1 MIRVAVYDDNKHRR
15 ESLQAFISLSSEL
28 KHAGSFENCANI
40 LQDVAATFPDIILM
54 DIEMPVVNGLQG
66 VKLVKKQYPHIKI
79 IMQTAFDDDD
89 KIFAALQAGAE
100 GYILKTASIIQIA
113 QSIDEVIKGG
123 ASMSPS
129 IALKVMRYFSRQQ
142 LVISP
147 DYNLSPKETE
157 VLKQLVQ
164 GLSYKMIADELSI
177 SYFTVNNH
185 VKKIYEK
192 LQVHSQGEAVALV
205 HKERLVSFH
214 SILS

>member
-205 HKERLVSFH
+205 HKERLV
-214 SILS
+214 

>member
-157 VLKQLVQ
+157 VLKRLVQ

-205 HKERLVSFH
+205 HKERLV
-214 SILS
+214 

>member
-1 MIRVAVYDDNKHRR
+1 MIRVAVYDDNKPRR

-205 HKERLVSFH
+205 HKERLV
-214 SILS
+214 